1 MRKKARLTRSMVD
14 RTFGGVC
21 GGLGTYLG
29 INSWWVRGAFLAL
42 AVFTLG
48 AGLIVYLILWLA
60 IPEQTLGDLYRENV
74 FDETAQRETRPETL
88 LLIGGGVIFV
98 GILVLALNLGV
109 LDNTNGGAL
118 LPFAVIL
125 LGLTLFAQQL
135 RRSAS

>member
-1 MRKKARLTRSMVD
+1 MID

-21 GGLGTYLG
+21 GGLGAYLS
-29 INSWWVRGAFLAL
+29 INSWWVRVAFLAL
-42 AVFTLG
+42 MVFTLG
-48 AGLIVYLILWLA
+48 AGLVVYLILWLA
-60 IPEQTLGDLYRENV
+60 IPEQTLADLYHEDV
-74 FDETAQRETRPETL
+74 FDETAQQQTRPETL
-88 LLIGGGVIFV
+88 VLIGTGIIVI
-98 GILVLALNLGV
+98 GMLVLALNLGV